1 MPVSGKEI
9 TYENLPELIVG
20 NPKASPEQILD
31 DLQGIL
37 SLLQKKML
45 RVVLLHIDELNQ
57 HIASL
62 DNEIDRNIQDQYR
75 DFVDAV
81 TDSGPDSAKAILAV
95 IVLTCPDF
103 LLTRILLPGQIFV
116 PAIMRAPVNA
126 ALEKRRRET
135 NCRRQPLSFA
145 LTLLLRQRTRTF
157 TPSFNVL
164 APNAARRECM
174 LLWHIPCSSLS
185 TTS

>member
-103 LLTRILLPGQIFV
+103 LLTRILLPGQVFV

-145 LTLLLRQRTRTF
+145 LTLLLR
-157 TPSFNVL
+157 
-164 APNAARRECM
+164 
-174 LLWHIPCSSLS
+174 
-185 TTS
+185 